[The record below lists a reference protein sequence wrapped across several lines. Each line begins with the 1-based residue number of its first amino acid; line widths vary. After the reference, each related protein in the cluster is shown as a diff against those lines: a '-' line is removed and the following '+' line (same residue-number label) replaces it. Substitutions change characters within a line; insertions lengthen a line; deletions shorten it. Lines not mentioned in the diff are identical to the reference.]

1 LHDIFTPTIVLYEV
15 FNPEFAIGRGR
26 RRKILEHFCPELLNR
41 TAGGT
46 LSSLG
51 TKVSASFF
59 VFGLTPIA
67 KSGFKKI
74 RKESS
79 LTYAEQLTAQ
89 IYKTEL
95 SSSFFVFGLTP
106 NAKSGLNMTFPWRI
120 PLSMRQLNCAI
131 AKGSP

>member
-1 LHDIFTPTIVLYEV
+1 
-15 FNPEFAIGRGR
+15 
-26 RRKILEHFCPELLNR
+26 
-41 TAGGT
+41 
-46 LSSLG
+46 
-51 TKVSASFF
+51 VSASFF

-95 SSSFFVFGLTP
+95 VSLMKEIALCAANISLEYDLPMADSIVYATAELRHCKGVTLDNDFHKL
-106 NAKSGLNMTFPWRI
+106 PWAEVI
-120 PLSMRQLNCAI
+120 
-131 AKGSP
+131 